1 MKKVKDVI
9 SEEARVSFNDVYGQV
24 LGPDITYWE
33 MMELIE
39 YRDRVF
45 FGVSAQLDME
55 QPDNPKW
62 LLSITK
68 NNNVVY
74 EVSGCLSR
82 DQAYIEGMIRF
93 LRQYNVILSLIHI

>member
-9 SEEARVSFNDVYGQV
+9 SEEDRVSFNNVYGQV
-24 LGPDITYWE
+24 LGSDITYWE

-62 LLSITK
+62 HLSITK

-74 EVSGCLSR
+74 EISGCLSR
-82 DQAYIEGMIRF
+82 DQAYIEGMTRF
-93 LRQYNVILSLIHI
+93 LRQHNIIKNFI